1 MSTSQAPVALP
12 PVEALV
18 GEVVATLVYA
28 ARAYLGEGAEGET
41 GTIDFEAA
49 DLAIGVAVH
58 AFEAVQPRLRTDER
72 SALAGM
78 LTELRMAYVRK
89 RGV

>member
-1 MSTSQAPVALP
+1 MALP

-28 ARAYLGEGAEGET
+28 ARAYLGDGAEGET
-41 GTIDFEAA
+41 SADFEAA
-49 DLAIGVAVH
+49 DLAIGVAAH
-58 AFEAVQPRLRTDER
+58 AFEAVQPRLRTEER
-72 SALAGM
+72 VALAGM